1 MQKLNYLLGYPD
13 MYIYQDS
20 EWFNFSLDSILLP
33 NFVQIKKN
41 SKNILD
47 IGSGNAVI
55 PIILSTKTDKKIIG
69 VELQKEVYE
78 LGVKS
83 INKNNLQNQINFYN
97 MDIKDYA
104 KMQESDSFDIITCNP
119 PYFKLTDDSHL
130 NEDIHKQ
137 IARHELTLNL
147 EDIMKISRKLLK
159 NGASLYLVHRPD
171 RMIDII
177 WLMRQNN
184 IEPKRIKFVYPKK
197 CKEANILLIEGV
209 KNGNPGLKIE
219 EPLYV
224 YNEKMEYTDEVKKY
238 FS

>member
-1 MQKLNYLLGYPD
+1 MEKLNYLLGYPN

-20 EWFNFSLDSILLP
+20 EWFNFSLDSVLLP

-41 SKNILD
+41 TNTILD

-55 PIILSTKTDKKIIG
+55 PIILSTKFDKNIIG
-69 VELQKEVYE
+69 IEIQKEVYE
-78 LGVKS
+78 LGIKS
-83 INKNNLQNQINFYN
+83 INKNNLQNRINFYN
-97 MDIKDYA
+97 IDIKEYY
-104 KMQESDSFDIITCNP
+104 KNQESDTVDIITCNP
-119 PYFKLTDDSHL
+119 PYFKITDDSHL
-130 NEDIHKQ
+130 NEDMHKQ

-147 EDIMKISRKLLK
+147 EDIMKISKKLLK

-177 WLMRQNN
+177 DTMRKNN
-184 IEPKRIKFVYPKK
+184 IEPKRIKLVYPKK
-197 CKEANILLIEGV
+197 YREANILLIEGV

-224 YNEKMEYTDEVKKY
+224 YNENSEYTEEVKKY